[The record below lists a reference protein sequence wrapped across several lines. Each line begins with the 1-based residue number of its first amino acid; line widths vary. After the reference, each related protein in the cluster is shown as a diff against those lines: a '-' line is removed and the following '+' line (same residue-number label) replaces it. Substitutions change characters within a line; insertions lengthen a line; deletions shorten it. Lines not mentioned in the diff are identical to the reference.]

1 MTAGEGESMPSG
13 VDEAARQQVENQL
26 LDAYAA
32 GRLSDDEF
40 DRRIKLAVGA
50 TAQAGLDEAM
60 KDIPEATVAT
70 PDPSA
75 APDPTP
81 ATDPGSASSAPA
93 SAPSASAP
101 PSAPSAAEPPAT
113 GVASRLASTLSPASP
128 TKPATA
134 ANPLA
139 LDTEAPEF
147 PEYPH
152 RDTAPQA
159 STSPYGHRAP
169 VETPNPYQ
177 SPYGPPPANPYAA
190 QAGAELSPYGQQRP
204 GTGRVVM
211 PGEGAAGNNK
221 ATGALAHFLGLF
233 TWLVGPGI
241 VYAVSPEG
249 STAKKEAAKS
259 FNFQA
264 IAMLTLIVAG
274 IATVILPSF
283 IESILFPLLWL
294 GWLLGTVIGGAK
306 AAQGEDW
313 QNPVTKVIKLKIL
326 PEK

>member
-1 MTAGEGESMPSG
+1 MTAGEGESMSSG
-13 VDEAARQQVENQL
+13 VDETARQQVENDL
-26 LDAYAA
+26 LDAYAS
-32 GRLSDDEF
+32 GRLSDDDF

-50 TAQAGLDEAM
+50 TAQSGLDEAM
-60 KDIPEATVAT
+60 KDIPETAVAAPET
-70 PDPSA
+70 EPASAPSA
-75 APDPTP
+75 PP
-81 ATDPGSASSAPA
+81 ASAPA
-93 SAPSASAP
+93 SAPAAQP
-101 PSAPSAAEPPAT
+101 PATPSSGAEPPA
-113 GVASRLASTLSPASP
+113 GGIASRLASTLSPDSPPKPSSSAS
-128 TKPATA
+128 
-134 ANPLA
+134 NPLV
-139 LDTEAPEF
+139 LDTEAPDF

-152 RDTAPQA
+152 RDPAPPQA

-177 SPYGPPPANPYAA
+177 SPYGPPPSPYSAT
-190 QAGAELSPYGQQRP
+190 AGAEVSPYGQQQP
-204 GTGRVVM
+204 GTGRAVM
-211 PGEGAAGNNK
+211 PGEGAAGSNK

-241 VYAVSPEG
+241 VYAVSPDG
-249 STAKKEAAKS
+249 SSAKKEAAKS

-264 IAMLTLIVAG
+264 VAMIVLIVAG

-283 IESILFPLLWL
+283 IEAILFPLLWL

-313 QNPVTKVIKLKIL
+313 QNPVTKVVKLKIL